1 MKNYYTDNLYYTT
14 TAFAREISS
23 IAENAFMDL
32 GLTPSDAFLI
42 MVVNEKPN
50 VQPTEISEKILLA
63 PSTITRMIEKLEKRS
78 IVTRTQEGKYTYVAV
93 TTKGKDLYTNILAT
107 WDGIHE
113 VFIRKLETQGLKDLV
128 LQTGTAAGRL
138 KKWGYGIRDYEI
150 RDCEIRGCEIRDYEI
165 RDYGK

>member
-1 MKNYYTDNLYYTT
+1 MKNYYADNLYYTT
-14 TAFAREISS
+14 TAFSRCISS

-32 GLTPSDAFLI
+32 GLTPSDAYLI

-93 TTKGKDLYTNILAT
+93 TAKGKDLYANILAT
-107 WDGIHE
+107 WDNIHALFTQKMDE
-113 VFIRKLETQGLKDLV
+113 ETVKLLVQHTSGAAAKLK
-128 LQTGTAAGRL
+128 
-138 KKWGYGIRDYEI
+138 
-150 RDCEIRGCEIRDYEI
+150 
-165 RDYGK
+165 

>member
-1 MKNYYTDNLYYTT
+1 MKNYYADNLYYTT
-14 TAFAREISS
+14 TAFSREISS

-32 GLTPSDAFLI
+32 GLTPSDAYLI

-93 TTKGKDLYTNILAT
+93 TTKGKDLYANILAT
-107 WDGIHE
+107 WDEIHA
-113 VFIRKLETQGLKDLV
+113 VFTRKMDEDTVKLLVQNTSEAAKKLK
-128 LQTGTAAGRL
+128 
-138 KKWGYGIRDYEI
+138 
-150 RDCEIRGCEIRDYEI
+150 
-165 RDYGK
+165 

>member
-1 MKNYYTDNLYYTT
+1 MKNYYADNLYYTT
-14 TAFAREISS
+14 TAFSRCISS

-32 GLTPSDAFLI
+32 GLTPSDAYLI

-93 TTKGKDLYTNILAT
+93 TTKGKDLYANILAT
-107 WDGIHE
+107 WDNIHALFTQKMDE
-113 VFIRKLETQGLKDLV
+113 ETVKLLVQHTSGAAAKLK
-128 LQTGTAAGRL
+128 
-138 KKWGYGIRDYEI
+138 
-150 RDCEIRGCEIRDYEI
+150 
-165 RDYGK
+165 

>member
-1 MKNYYTDNLYYTT
+1 MKNYYADNLYYTT
-14 TAFAREISS
+14 TAFSRCISS

-32 GLTPSDAFLI
+32 GLTPSDAYLI

-93 TTKGKDLYTNILAT
+93 TTKGKDLYANILAT
-107 WDGIHE
+107 WNNIHALFTE
-113 VFIRKLETQGLKDLV
+113 KMDEETVALLVQHTSGAAAKLK
-128 LQTGTAAGRL
+128 
-138 KKWGYGIRDYEI
+138 
-150 RDCEIRGCEIRDYEI
+150 
-165 RDYGK
+165 